1 MTHSAGVSLRDSP
14 SLRKLRPSRAPS
26 TGEGASD
33 THGPPRAPGR
43 QINSS
48 LPVQTAEAPPTQIR
62 RLAANRTGPVATI
75 HGPLPIRCMVTKLR
89 TSSVVVRAQD
99 EIREG
104 GTNLDARSW
113 PNPDEI
119 RWSPMALALG
129 GNHNVRYFWAIIVAT
144 YNYCSE
150 NPDKFGRQWAANR
163 IGPSGNHTRITPDP
177 LHGCHLMNK

>member
-1 MTHSAGVSLRDSP
+1 MACAQWRVRRPCAGSEEQGRSSLRFDSKADRKITTLMTHSAGVSLRDSP

-89 TSSVVVRAQD
+89 YLLGCRPGKSAWTKFEKVARTWTNSRKWQEPRLNTKLRSSSVFVQARKPD
-99 EIREG
+99 EIREAG
-104 GTNLDARSW
+104 
-113 PNPDEI
+113 
-119 RWSPMALALG
+119 
-129 GNHNVRYFWAIIVAT
+129 
-144 YNYCSE
+144 
-150 NPDKFGRQWAANR
+150 
-163 IGPSGNHTRITPDP
+163 
-177 LHGCHLMNK
+177 